1 MPNRDERL
9 FLQDIADSVKAI
21 LEFTKDLDVDAFAG
35 NRLVYSA
42 TIREFEIIGEAT
54 IHLSSELLSKYG
66 SIAWRDLK
74 DFRNLLIHEYF
85 GIDHQIVWN
94 TIKNDLPLLNDVVT
108 IMIEDLNMPD
118 KKKGNYD
125 NK

>member
-1 MPNRDERL
+1 MSNRDERL
-9 FLQDIADSVKAI
+9 FLQDIIDSVEAI
-21 LEFTKDLDVDAFAG
+21 MEFTAKLNGDEFAN

-54 IHLSSELLSKYG
+54 IHLSNELLSNYD

-85 GIDHQIVWN
+85 GVDHQIVWN
-94 TIKNDLPLLNDVVT
+94 TIKNDLPLLNSVVKQ
-108 IMIEDLNMPD
+108 MIEDLNILNE
-118 KKKGNYD
+118 KRGKND